1 MIDDC
6 LILDKIL
13 VFVDSA
19 YTPVIDAAK
28 VLCKVISKEK
38 FLNSISFDQ
47 KQYLNGYKNPYFKIL
62 NFILY
67 LLIYINKLK
76 YAFKYI

>member
-1 MIDDC
+1 MMIDDC

-19 YTPVIDAAK
+19 YTPDTDAAK

-38 FLNSISFDQ
+38 FLNSISF
-47 KQYLNGYKNPYFKIL
+47 G
-62 NFILY
+62 
-67 LLIYINKLK
+67 
-76 YAFKYI
+76 